1 MAPKKRRRRV
11 EKRVRRRI
19 RRPHVTVQHAV
30 DAKLHQP
37 FALTLEGYALRF
49 VIRANRRKLGTLSI
63 GKGSIGWKGR
73 SDKRVLPLG
82 WTQFVRLMEH
92 ERQER
97 TSRRR

>member
-1 MAPKKRRRRV
+1 MPPRKRRAQ
-11 EKRVRRRI
+11 
-19 RRPHVTVQHAV
+19 RPRVTVHHAV

-49 VIRANRRKLGTLSI
+49 VIRANGLKLGTLSI

-92 ERQER
+92 ERKER
-97 TSRRR
+97 KSRRR